1 MQIRRNGF
9 VATLTAVAILCAVSS
24 AQAQSYPDRPVRV
37 IVPFPAG
44 GVLDTLTRAIGEKAR
59 ITFGQPWIIENK
71 PGANASLGLQACAT
85 AEPDGYTL
93 CAVTA
98 EAFTIQPHFDPAL
111 YEKYKTLIPV
121 TEFITAPGVI
131 YASPDFPAK
140 DLRDVVAIS
149 RSKPKD
155 VAYSSWG
162 PASAPQVFFEWLK
175 KKQGVEILHVPF
187 RGSND
192 ALNEVLSGRVQVSYV
207 ALGLAL
213 PHIQAGKLRALAV
226 IGDKRSKLLPDTP
239 SLGEL
244 GFDFPYKGAW
254 FGMMAPAGTPLAIR
268 EKVAAAVRAAVTD
281 PEFRTKYLDAQDY
294 TPVGDSPA
302 DFAAKIKTEFAHGE
316 EIVRLTGIKAQ

>member
-1 MQIRRNGF
+1 MQTRRRALAAAATALAMLC
-9 VATLTAVAILCAVSS
+9 VAVP
-24 AQAQSYPDRPVRV
+24 AQSQTYPDRPVKV

-59 ITFGQPWIIENK
+59 TTFGQPWIIENR

-111 YEKYKTLIPV
+111 YDKYKTLIPV

-131 YASPDFPAK
+131 YASPDFSAK
-140 DLRDVVAIS
+140 DLREVVAIA

-192 ALNEVLSGRVQVSYV
+192 ALNEVLSGRVQISYV

-213 PHIQAGKLRALAV
+213 PHIQSGKLRALAV
-226 IGDKRSKLLPDTP
+226 IGDKRSKLLPDVP

-268 EKVAAAVRAAVTD
+268 EKVAAAVRAAVND
-281 PEFRTKYLDAQDY
+281 PDFRAKYLDPQDY
-294 TPVGDSPA
+294 TPVGDSPEE
-302 DFAAKIKTEFAHGE
+302 FAAKIKTEFAHGE

>member
-9 VATLTAVAILCAVSS
+9 VAILSAFAILSAVSS

-59 ITFGQPWIIENK
+59 TTFGQPWIIENK

-111 YEKYKTLIPV
+111 YEKYRTLIPV

-140 DLRDVVAIS
+140 DLRDVVTVAK
-149 RSKPKD
+149 SKPKD

-294 TPVGDSPA
+294 SPVGDTPA

>member
-1 MQIRRNGF
+1 MQAMRNWLAI
-9 VATLTAVAILCAVSS
+9 VLAAAVTLCA
-24 AQAQSYPDRPVRV
+24 ALPAHAQSYPDRPIKV

-59 ITFGQPWIIENK
+59 SSLGQAWIIENK

-131 YASPDFPAK
+131 YASPDFSVK
-140 DLRDVVAIS
+140 DLRDVVSIA
-149 RSKPKD
+149 RSKPTD

-213 PHIQAGKLRALAV
+213 PHIQGGKLRALAV
-226 IGDKRSKLLPDTP
+226 IGDKRSRLLPDTP

-268 EKVAAAVRAAVTD
+268 EKVAAAVRAAVND
-281 PEFRTKYLDAQDY
+281 PEFRAKYLDTQDY

-302 DFAAKIKTEFAHGE
+302 DFAAKIKVEFAHGE

>member
-9 VATLTAVAILCAVSS
+9 VATLTAFAILCAVSS

-59 ITFGQPWIIENK
+59 TTFGQPWIIENK

-140 DLRDVVAIS
+140 DLRDVVVIAK
-149 RSKPKD
+149 SKPKD

-226 IGDKRSKLLPDTP
+226 IGDKRSKLLPDTS

-294 TPVGDSPA
+294 APVGDSPA